1 MLGKSTLDISCLG
14 EINPFSFRYSNFMVY
29 YLLGAMLPEVN
40 VKRRFSVFLMFFGL
54 LGLMFIKYFEDAT
67 FLWQGINVTSGYYRI
82 STILISCGAFLL
94 VRQCSIETNKI
105 LAWYAR
111 TVGSSTMGIFYL
123 HMPLIFLL
131 RSTLFAQYSVYH
143 GWLLNL
149 IESLII
155 TFIAY
160 AITWAGKKIPFIQQ
174 LF

>member
-1 MLGKSTLDISCLG
+1 MFGKSALDISCLG

-29 YLLGAMLPEVN
+29 YLLGAMLLKVN
-40 VKRRFSVFLMFFGL
+40 IKRYFSAFLMFFGL
-54 LGLMFIKYFEDAT
+54 LGLMLIKYFENAT

-82 STILISCGAFLL
+82 STILLSCGAFLL
-94 VRQCSIETNKI
+94 VRQCSIETNKM
-105 LAWYAR
+105 LAWFAR

-131 RSTLFAQYSVYH
+131 RSTLFTQYSAYQ

-149 IESLII
+149 TESLLI
-155 TFIAY
+155 TFIACM
-160 AITWAGKKIPFIQQ
+160 ITWLGKKIPLIQQ